1 MIDNLE
7 QVITKLNNYN
17 LQGRYAE
24 VMAELVNYI
33 SQDESEASL
42 YVLRGN
48 AQYGLGQLEEAAESY
63 ATACVLN
70 PLYAGARANYAS
82 ALYALGSYLDSVN
95 ACEAALYADDTFV
108 PAYINAA
115 HCYAAMGHM
124 DHAVYNLQRAMEV
137 ASDDAETG
145 ATVADMLSE
154 FGEYE
159 MARDAYFKVAVLQG
173 APANIHERIANFF
186 KTAKDNGIERTRV
199 LTDVEDWRRRFVKN
213 QDVFRL
219 ASTIM

>member
-1 MIDNLE
+1 MIENLE

-24 VMAELVNYI
+24 VMAELTNYI
-33 SQDESEASL
+33 RKDENEAVL

-48 AQYGLGQLEEAAESY
+48 AQYGMGQFEEAVQSY

-70 PLYAGARANYAS
+70 PLDAGARTNYAS

-108 PAYINAA
+108 PAYMNAA
-115 HCYAAMGHM
+115 QCYAAMGRM
-124 DHAVYNLQRAMEV
+124 DHAVYYLQRMMEV
-137 ASDDAETG
+137 DPDDAEIG
-145 ATVADMLSE
+145 ASAADMLSE

-159 MARDAYFKVAVLQG
+159 MARDVYFNVAVLQG
-173 APANIHERIANFF
+173 APADIHERIANFF
-186 KTAKDNGIERTRV
+186 KTAKENGIEPTRV
-199 LTDVEDWRRRFVKN
+199 LGDVEDWRRRFSKN
-213 QDVFRL
+213 PDVFRL
-219 ASTIM
+219 ASAIM